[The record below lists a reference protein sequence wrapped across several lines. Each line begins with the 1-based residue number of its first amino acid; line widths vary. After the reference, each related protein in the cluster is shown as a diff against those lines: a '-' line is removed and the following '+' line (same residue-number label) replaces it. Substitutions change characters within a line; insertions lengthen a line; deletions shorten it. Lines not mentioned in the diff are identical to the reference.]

1 MVAML
6 GHFTVLAAE
15 HGKKLGL
22 TGHIRGVVVVV
33 MAITLFC
40 GSIYLLLATNLG
52 TRLGFLVAA
61 AGLTGFI
68 MLLSLLWATS
78 ANPIDKFHGIESH
91 WTVKEVKNS
100 ETESFFGPV
109 RTIDTGGKKAN
120 ETEAGDIKAVSDT
133 ALTTEGSDFQTFQR
147 SDQYIVLD
155 TKVIGG
161 GRTGLLNLK
170 HRPLFAT
177 LKIQGVKEHTT
188 CATPP
193 AKQEPGCIPFGQPP
207 PTPEADPAK
216 PVKVVVLER
225 NLGSIRLPQYL
236 TVLGSGLLFGLCLLS
251 MHRMERA
258 AQAAAAAPAPA

>member
-1 MVAML
+1 
-6 GHFTVLAAE
+6 
-15 HGKKLGL
+15 
-22 TGHIRGVVVVV
+22 
-33 MAITLFC
+33 
-40 GSIYLLLATNLG
+40 
-52 TRLGFLVAA
+52 
-61 AGLTGFI
+61 
-68 MLLSLLWATS
+68 
-78 ANPIDKFHGIESH
+78 
-91 WTVKEVKNS
+91 
-100 ETESFFGPV
+100 
-109 RTIDTGGKKAN
+109 
-120 ETEAGDIKAVSDT
+120 
-133 ALTTEGSDFQTFQR
+133 
-147 SDQYIVLD
+147 
-155 TKVIGG
+155 
-161 GRTGLLNLK
+161 
-170 HRPLFAT
+170 